1 MSEPAPGARD
11 RAAPAAAAPITAPPE
26 AGGAALVPMD
36 ARDIPAV
43 CTMHIASL
51 RALSIATYS
60 AAEIEAYAA
69 TMATQAYAEDLARS
83 DIHMA
88 VAAGAGNGQ
97 SDGGAAQPAA
107 AQPWGTAG
115 WIAHDEAPG
124 TARIR
129 KVFTH
134 PLLAR
139 RGIAR
144 RLVAAAEARAR
155 AAGFPRLIARVH
167 LNALP
172 FWLAIGYRITGP
184 AEMEV
189 AGGVRLRMM
198 WMARPD

>member
-1 MSEPAPGARD
+1 MIEPAPGARD
-11 RAAPAAAAPITAPPE
+11 RAAAPTAPIAPPPE
-26 AGGAALVPMD
+26 GGATVLVPM
-36 ARDIPAV
+36 RPCDIPAV
-43 CTMHIASL
+43 SAMHIASL
-51 RALSIATYS
+51 RALSITTYS
-60 AAEIEAYAA
+60 AAEIEAYAT
-69 TMATQAYAEDLARS
+69 TMATPDYAEDLARS

-88 VAAGAGNGQ
+88 VATEAVAPGAGNG
-97 SDGGAAQPAA
+97 DGRGAA

-115 WIAHDEAPG
+115 WIAHEDAPG

-172 FWLAIGYRITGP
+172 FWLAIGYSITGP